1 MKMGDALSQLG
12 LSEDLIANIGAAAFI
27 GTHVLTLVK
36 DQTIEKLPGGK
47 NLLGFL
53 NTLAGNYGKSK
64 NK

>member
-1 MKMGDALSQLG
+1 MGEALSQLG

-36 DQTIEKLPGGK
+36 DETIKKLPGGE
-47 NLLGFL
+47 NLLNVL
-53 NTLAGNYGKSK
+53 NSLAGNYGKSK